1 MMTSE
6 IAVRKSV
13 TVETSQEHAFDV
25 FVHKLSSWWPP
36 EHCLGEAPLKEA
48 IVEARVGGR
57 WYEIDSKNAQ
67 CDWGHVV
74 AYNPPKSITL
84 AWQISAD
91 WKYDPTIY
99 TEVEVRF
106 IAETPE
112 ITRVDLEHRGLE
124 AYGDKAQA
132 MRELFERPDAWLK
145 GLELFRATANAA

>member
-25 FVHKLSSWWPP
+25 FVHQASSWWPP
-36 EHCLGEAPLKEA
+36 EHCLGEPPLKEA
-48 IVEARVGGR
+48 IVEPKIGGR
-57 WYEIDSKNAQ
+57 WYEIDSRNAH

-74 AYNPPKSITL
+74 AYDAPKSIVL

-91 WKYDPTIY
+91 FKYDPAIY

-106 IAETPE
+106 VAETPNT
-112 ITRVDLEHRGLE
+112 TRVELEHRGLE
-124 AYGDKAQA
+124 AYGDKAEA
-132 MRELFERPDAWLK
+132 MRELFELPDAWQK
-145 GLELFRATANAA
+145 GLDLFVKAANAR